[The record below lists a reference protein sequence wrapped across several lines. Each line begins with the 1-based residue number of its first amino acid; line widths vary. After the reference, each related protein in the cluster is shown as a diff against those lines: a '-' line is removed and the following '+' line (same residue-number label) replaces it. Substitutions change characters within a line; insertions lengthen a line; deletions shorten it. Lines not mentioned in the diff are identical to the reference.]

1 MANICVY
8 CSSSTRID
16 SRYTDVAETLGR
28 NLATRDHTLVYGG
41 GDIGLMGALARTVR
55 DDGGRVVGVIPE
67 KLKEKENIAYDLA
80 DELIV
85 TDTMNER
92 KRIMYLRADAFIVLP
107 GGFGTIEEFME
118 VLTLKQLAYHERP
131 IALVNTN
138 GFFDPLLDFFR
149 QLYEDAFTR
158 TKHEELVRVTQ
169 DPKAALTHV
178 EHHAASPASKTL
190 E

>member
-16 SRYTDVAETLGR
+16 NSYTDVAETLGR
-28 NLATRDHTLVYGG
+28 KLAERGHALVYGG
-41 GDIGLMGALARTVR
+41 GDIGLMGVLARTVQSE
-55 DDGGRVVGVIPE
+55 DGTVVGVIPE
-67 KLKEKENIAYDLA
+67 KLKEKENIAYDVA

-85 TDTMNER
+85 TDTMSER

-118 VLTLKQLAYHERP
+118 VLTLKQLSYHVRP

-138 GFFDPLLDFFR
+138 GFFDPLLGFFQ
-149 QLYEDAFTR
+149 QLYDDAFTR
-158 TKHEELVRVTQ
+158 IRCEELVHVTR
-169 DPKAALTHV
+169 DPQAALTHV
-178 EHHAASPASKTL
+178 ERHAPSPASKTM